1 MCEENVI
8 AAAVSEIQALHAPST
23 LQIEPY
29 WHDKG
34 DIAKRLGREPARLY
48 GGVRRCEA
56 VGGFMTYALVSP
68 LLSQRQPLLPL

>member
-1 MCEENVI
+1 VI
-8 AAAVSEIQALHAPST
+8 AAAVSEIQALHARST

-29 WHDKG
+29 WHNRG

-56 VGGFMTYALVSP
+56 VGGFM
-68 LLSQRQPLLPL
+68 